1 MGLAIVKKKGL
12 VTTKSFFVLNYY
24 KLNNMKRRDLLK
36 YATLLPI
43 GTGVAAG
50 LIPTKAFAKT
60 TAAKRDI
67 LKELGIRT
75 FVNAAGT
82 YTAMTAS
89 LMHDEVVETI
99 KQGAKQFA
107 MLDEVQDKVGEKI
120 AELCHAEAATVTAG
134 CWSALVLG
142 TAGVLT
148 GMDMKKVAQLPD
160 VTGMKAE
167 VIVQKGHNVGYV
179 HALTNTGAK
188 IIEIETVQELEKAIN
203 EKTAMM
209 WFLNTYAPM
218 GKIQHEEWVAI
229 AKKYKIPTMIDM
241 AADVPPVSNLWKYN
255 DLGFD
260 LVCVSGGKAMCG
272 PQSAGI
278 LMGRKE
284 LIAAARLSAPPRG
297 GNIGRGM
304 KVNKEEILG
313 MYVALEKYINQDH
326 DAEWKMWESKIDA
339 IVTSVNSIEGVTTEV
354 SVPPIANHTPLL
366 FINWDESKVKTSNK
380 DLMLKLRNGNPSI
393 EVMANGTGINIT
405 VFMLQ
410 EGEEKIVAKRIR
422 EELLL
427 AKA

>member
-1 MGLAIVKKKGL
+1 M
-12 VTTKSFFVLNYY
+12 
-24 KLNNMKRRDLLK
+24 
-36 YATLLPI
+36 LPI

-50 LIPTKAFAKT
+50 LIPTKAFAKAP
-60 TAAKRDI
+60 AAKRNI

-75 FVNAAGT
+75 FINAAGT

-99 KQGAKQFA
+99 KQSAKQFA

-148 GMDMKKVAQLPD
+148 GMDMKKVAQLPN
-160 VTGMKAE
+160 VTGMKSE
-167 VIVQKGHNVGYV
+167 VIVQKGHNIGYV
-179 HALTNTGAK
+179 HALTNTGA
-188 IIEIETVQELEKAIN
+188 IIVEIETAQELEKAIN

-209 WFLNTYAPM
+209 WFLNSNAPM

-255 DLGFD
+255 ELGFD
-260 LVCVSGGKAMCG
+260 LVCISGGKAMCG

-278 LMGRKE
+278 LMGRKD

-304 KVNKEEILG
+304 KVNKEEIVG
-313 MYVALEKYINQDH
+313 MYVALEKYIKQDH
-326 DAEWKMWESKIDA
+326 DAEWKMWESKIDSIKTA
-339 IVTSVNSIEGVTTEV
+339 VNSVEGVTTEI

-366 FINWDESKVKTSNK
+366 FIKWDESKVKTSNK
-380 DLMLKLRNGNPSI
+380 DLMLKLRNGSPSI

-410 EGEEKIVAKRIR
+410 EGEEKIVAKRVR

>member
-1 MGLAIVKKKGL
+1 
-12 VTTKSFFVLNYY
+12 
-24 KLNNMKRRDLLK
+24 MKRRDLLK
-36 YATLLPI
+36 YASMLPI

-60 TAAKRDI
+60 PAPKRDI

-99 KQGAKQFA
+99 KQGAKKFA

-167 VIVQKGHNVGYV
+167 VIVQKGHNIGYV
-179 HALTNTGAK
+179 HALTNTGA
-188 IIEIETVQELEKAIN
+188 IIVEIETVQELEKSIN

-229 AKKYKIPTMIDM
+229 AKKHKIPTMIDM

-278 LMGRKE
+278 LMGKKE

-326 DAEWKMWESKIDA
+326 DAEWKMWESKIDSIKTA
-339 IVTSVNSIEGVTTEV
+339 INSIEGVTTEV

-366 FINWDESKVKTSNK
+366 FIKWDESKVKTSNK
-380 DLMLKLRNGNPSI
+380 DLMLKLRNGSPSI
-393 EVMANGTGINIT
+393 EVMANVTGINIT

-410 EGEEKIVAKRIR
+410 EGEEKIVAKRVR

>member
-1 MGLAIVKKKGL
+1 
-12 VTTKSFFVLNYY
+12 
-24 KLNNMKRRDLLK
+24 MKRRDLLK
-36 YATLLPI
+36 YASMLPI

-60 TAAKRDI
+60 PAAKRDI

-99 KQGAKQFA
+99 KQGAKKFA

-160 VTGMKAE
+160 VTGMKSE
-167 VIVQKGHNVGYV
+167 VIVQKGHNIGYV

-188 IIEIETVQELEKAIN
+188 IIQIETVQELEKAIN

-209 WFLNTYAPM
+209 WFLNSNAPL

-229 AKKYKIPTMIDM
+229 AKKHKIPTMIDM

-278 LMGRKE
+278 LMGKKE

-326 DAEWKMWESKIDA
+326 DAEWKMWESKIDSIKTA
-339 IVTSVNSIEGVTTEV
+339 INSIEGVTTEV

-366 FINWDESKVKTSNK
+366 FIKWDESKVKTTNK
-380 DLMLKLRNGNPSI
+380 DLMLKLRNGSPSI

-410 EGEEKIVAKRIR
+410 EGEEKIVAKRVR

>member
-1 MGLAIVKKKGL
+1 
-12 VTTKSFFVLNYY
+12 
-24 KLNNMKRRDLLK
+24 MKRRDLLK
-36 YATLLPI
+36 YATMLPI

-50 LIPTKAFAKT
+50 LIPTKAIAKT

-99 KQGAKQFA
+99 KQGAKKFA

-160 VTGMKAE
+160 VTGMKSE
-167 VIVQKGHNVGYV
+167 VIVQKGHNIGYV
-179 HALTNTGAK
+179 HALTNTGV
-188 IIEIETVQELEKAIN
+188 IIVEIETVQELEKAIN

-209 WFLNTYAPM
+209 WFLNSNAPL

-229 AKKYKIPTMIDM
+229 AKKHKIPTMIDM

-260 LVCVSGGKAMCG
+260 LVCISGGKAMCG

-278 LMGRKE
+278 LMGRKD

-326 DAEWKMWESKIDA
+326 DAEWKMWESKIDT
-339 IVTSVNSIEGVTTEV
+339 IVTSVNSIEGVITEV

-366 FINWDESKVKTSNK
+366 FIKWDESKVKTTNK
-380 DLMLKLRNGNPSI
+380 DLMLKLRNGSPSI

-410 EGEEKIVAKRIR
+410 EGEEKIVAKRVR